1 MSDVIVSQ
9 LAESIGTSVERL
21 LKQMEDAGLPQR
33 KPAESVSD
41 EQKFRSS
48 FCVSLMALET
58 ERMVGQKE
66 NYTEAE
72 NG

>member
-41 EQKFRSS
+41 EQKEVLLKFLRESHG
-48 FCVSLMALET
+48 A
-58 ERMVGQKE
+58 G
-66 NYTEAE
+66 NEADLRP
-72 NG
+72 